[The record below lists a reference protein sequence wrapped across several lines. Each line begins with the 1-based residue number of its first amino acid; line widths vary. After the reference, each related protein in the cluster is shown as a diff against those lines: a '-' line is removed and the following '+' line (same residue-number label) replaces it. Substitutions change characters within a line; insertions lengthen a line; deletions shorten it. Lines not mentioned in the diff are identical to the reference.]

1 MQSDTQHVLGPDATA
16 RLERVRCAMNESVK
30 IVVFVPKS
38 HADVVRRAMGDAGA
52 GRIGQYSHCSFSVD
66 GVGRYLPLEGAHPS
80 VGEVGKLE
88 AVLEERIECVC
99 VRSKAK
105 EVIAAIRSVHPYE
118 EVALDIYP
126 LIDESDL

>member
-1 MQSDTQHVLGPDATA
+1 MQSDTQHVLGPDAKA
-16 RLERVRCAMNESVK
+16 RLERVRGTMNERVK
-30 IVVFVPKS
+30 IVVFVPES

-99 VRSKAK
+99 ARSKAK

-118 EVALDIYP
+118 EVALDVYP